1 MLLGFRLIIKLQL
14 ARQDGSDKTTTHTH
28 NHTYNHTHTHT
39 QHTHRTTHTQNHTH
53 TEPHTQPHTHR
64 TTHTHTHTEPHT
76 HRTTH
81 TTTHTTTHIRQR
93 NRTQSP
99 EINPHTCSQIISY
112 KEDMSIWW
120 RKESLFN
127 KQKQH
132 PVVDVTG
139 DRSKVRCCKEQ
150 YCIGT
155 WNERSTN
162 QGQLEVVKKEMI
174 RVSISILGISELKWT
189 GTGEFNSDDH
199 YVNYCWQ
206 ESLRRNG
213 VALIVNGRVQNAVLD
228 VISKMTE

>member
-1 MLLGFRLIIKLQL
+1 MVVTKQPHTHTTTH
-14 ARQDGSDKTTTHTH
+14 TTTHTH
-28 NHTYNHTHTHT
+28 THNTHTEP
-39 QHTHRTTHTQNHTH
+39 HTHRTTHTQNHTH
-53 TEPHTQPHTHR
+53 NHTHTEPHTHTHN
-64 TTHTHTHTEPHT
+64 HTHTEPHT

-139 DRSKVRCCKEQ
+139 DRSKVRCCIEQ

-162 QGQLEVVKKEMI
+162 QGQFGNKEFMI
-174 RVSISILGISELKWT
+174 
-189 GTGEFNSDDH
+189 
-199 YVNYCWQ
+199 
-206 ESLRRNG
+206 
-213 VALIVNGRVQNAVLD
+213 
-228 VISKMTE
+228 